1 MLYVNFEK
9 ELRMLPTV
17 TLNCQVT
24 KIVMNSGSTLSLLGW
39 IGWGALQST
48 FKCKHIKCETMRKN
62 ISFQELPEVAE
73 KLTPTL
79 IEIRKDIQ
87 GDAEISD
94 EKFSKWGRSL
104 VMEGKPF
111 AK

>member
-1 MLYVNFEK
+1 MLSS
-9 ELRMLPTV
+9 V
-17 TLNCQVT
+17 TLKCQVT

-79 IEIRKDIQ
+79 IEIRKDLQ

-104 VMEGKPF
+104 VTEGKPF